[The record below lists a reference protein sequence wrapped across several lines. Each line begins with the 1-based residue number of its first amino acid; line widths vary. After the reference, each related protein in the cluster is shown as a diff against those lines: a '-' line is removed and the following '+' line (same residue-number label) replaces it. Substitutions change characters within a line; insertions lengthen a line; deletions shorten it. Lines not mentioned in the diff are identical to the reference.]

1 MCCQNRLVDVYRH
14 LAATWPFQ
22 VRRRDFGALLPRLEA
37 AEREITQAGSAGQR
51 AQEVALRELKTS
63 IGEIQWETM
72 SRKWRAVAWGRL
84 CSTFVKRLEP
94 LLAERARIARSE
106 GLAAATLERIRLARQ
121 EQKARKRAYKM
132 IEFWR
137 RNPRTPRFRKVAPP
151 LQIRRVRV
159 VAGPRLRRV
168 PVATPPSTSTYL
180 TADDKQLRHLRHLR
194 HIRAQRRRSQR
205 RAHLLSIRME
215 WARKMD
221 EQTAASADLWQFS
234 HEDDGSRR
242 PGRDLSAWPRLA
254 QRERNQLAQEVEEF
268 VKVSR

>member
-1 MCCQNRLVDVYRH
+1 VCCQQRLVDVYLC

-37 AEREITQAGSAGQR
+37 AEQGITQAGRAGQR

-63 IGEIQWETM
+63 IGELQWEKM
-72 SRKWRAVAWGRL
+72 SRKQRAVAWCRL
-84 CSTFVKRLEP
+84 CSTFVERLEP

-106 GLAAATLERIRLARQ
+106 ELAAGQAEHVRLARQ
-121 EQKARKRAYKM
+121 ERKADKRADK
-132 IEFWR
+132 IPDSWR
-137 RNPRTPRFRKVAPP
+137 RDRRTRLVRKVA
-151 LQIRRVRV
+151 LLRLRRVRV

-180 TADDKQLRHLRHLR
+180 TADDRELRHLRHV
-194 HIRAQRRRSQR
+194 RAQRRRSQR

-215 WARKMD
+215 WARKVD
-221 EQTAASADLWQFS
+221 EETAASADLWQFA

-242 PGRDLSAWPRLA
+242 PGRNLSAWPRLA
-254 QRERNQLAQEVEEF
+254 RRESEQLAQEIEEF

>member
-1 MCCQNRLVDVYRH
+1 VCGQNRLVDVYRH

-22 VRRRDFGALLPRLEA
+22 VRRRDLGALLPRLEA
-37 AEREITQAGSAGQR
+37 AEQEIAQAGPAGQR

-63 IGEIQWETM
+63 IGEIQWEKM

-106 GLAAATLERIRLARQ
+106 ELAAGKLERIRLARE

-137 RNPRTPRFRKVAPP
+137 RNPRTRQLRKVAPP

-159 VAGPRLRRV
+159 LAGPRLRRV
-168 PVATPPSTSTYL
+168 PVATSPSTSTYL
-180 TADDKQLRHLRHLR
+180 TADDKQLRHLR

-221 EQTAASADLWQFS
+221 EETAASADLWQFAR
-234 HEDDGSRR
+234 EDDGSRR

-254 QRERNQLAQEVEEF
+254 QREREQLAQEVEEF